1 MVEILIY
8 TSIAGI
14 IGTSLG
20 GLVGVFFGKSS
31 EKITSMLLS
40 LAGGIMLA
48 ITFFD
53 LIPESLELGDI
64 WVTTFGIIW
73 AIIILYFIDNFIN
86 RKNKLPGTKTKAQ
99 VLALILKE
107 SNPQKRNAHLFKT
120 GMVMFLAIALHD
132 LPEGLAI
139 GTLNSTHSNMALAL
153 TILIAI
159 HNIPEGMAISVP
171 LVASGARKSTAFL
184 LSFISGSATVL
195 GGILG
200 LVLGNINSTITSF
213 SLALAGGAMLYVT
226 IMELLPE
233 MLELDNS
240 KSPKI
245 LFIIGIMLGLILI
258 QVI

>member
-1 MVEILIY
+1 MIEILIY

-20 GLVGVFFGKSS
+20 GLIGVLFGKTS

-40 LAGGIMLA
+40 IAGGIMLA

-53 LIPESLELGDI
+53 LIPEALEMGDI
-64 WVTTFGIIW
+64 WVATFGIIW
-73 AIIILYFIDNFIN
+73 ALIILLFIDYIIHKKSSA
-86 RKNKLPGTKTKAQ
+86 RGTKAKAQ
-99 VLALILKE
+99 ALALILKE
-107 SNPQKRNAHLFKT
+107 GNTQKRNAHLFKT

-139 GTLNSTHSNMALAL
+139 GTLESTNSNMALTL

-171 LVASGARKSTAFL
+171 LVASGARKTTAFL

-195 GGILG
+195 GGVLG
-200 LVLGNINSTITSF
+200 LLLGNINSTITSF

-233 MLELDNS
+233 MLELDKS
-240 KSPKI
+240 KTPKL
-245 LFIIGIMLGLILI
+245 LFIFGIILGLILI
-258 QVI
+258 HII

>member
-8 TSIAGI
+8 TSISGVV
-14 IGTSLG
+14 GTSLG
-20 GLVGVFFGKSS
+20 GLIGVFFGKSS
-31 EKITSMLLS
+31 NTLTSVLLS
-40 LAGGIMLA
+40 IAGGIMLA

-53 LIPESLELGDI
+53 LIPESLEMGDI

-73 AIIILYFIDNFIN
+73 AIIILYFIDYTIN
-86 RKNKLPGTKTKAQ
+86 KKNKIVGTKSKAQ

-107 SNPQKRNAHLFKT
+107 NNPEKKNTHLFKT

-139 GTLNSTHSNMALAL
+139 GTLNTAHSNMALAL

-171 LVASGARKSTAFL
+171 LVASGAKKSTAFF
-184 LSFISGSATVL
+184 LSVLAGTATVL
-195 GGILG
+195 GGVLG
-200 LVLGNINSTITSF
+200 LILGNINSTITSF

-226 IMELLPE
+226 IMELIPE

-245 LFIIGIMLGLILI
+245 LFIIGILLGLFLI
-258 QVI
+258 QII